1 MKTGGRAATTAAP
14 SPTRNLTRRASLNAV
29 ASGLDYGARAL
40 VELVV
45 SPLVV
50 SGLGAA
56 TYGAW
61 RVLWQWSSYVWGASG
76 RSAQALQYAISHRQ
90 WTATD
95 AEKRQLVGAAAFVWL
110 LFLPLL
116 LVAGVLGVWLVPH
129 LMEVPASQVTP
140 LRVAAAI
147 LTVDA
152 AAITLLTLPRS
163 ALVGE
168 NLGYARMGVSTA
180 LVVVGGLLMIGSVRL
195 GMGLPGLALATL
207 ANTLLTGVVFWSITR
222 RRLAWFGMARPSRTL
237 TRWFV
242 GLSAWFLG
250 WKLVL
255 ELMIASDVLVLA
267 LFVPLATVAAFAL
280 TKWVCDA
287 MAQVLSMVVQATIPG
302 IGGYLGS
309 GARDKAAALRG
320 EVMALVWVLGTGI
333 SVTIMLWN
341 HAFVRLW
348 VGDHLY
354 AGDTVT
360 LLLVVLAFQLAL
372 IRTDTFVIDV
382 ALKPRIKVVAGVVA
396 AVVSIGL
403 AALAAGP
410 LGGGAVGLCLG
421 LVAGRAVLGV
431 TAPVAVGRF
440 LGVPLSRQVASLARP
455 ALATALLLLAAREVA
470 PQVPSLG
477 WLTLVPV
484 VGATA
489 LAATGVALLL
499 GLNGPQRRRL
509 VGRVRAVV
517 GKRVTR

>member
-1 MKTGGRAATTAAP
+1 MRTGGRAAATVAP
-14 SPTRNLTRRASLNAV
+14 APTRSLTRRASLNAV

-76 RSAQALQYAISHRQ
+76 RSAQALQYAIAHRQ

-95 AEKRQLVGAAAFVWL
+95 AEKRQLVGAALFVWL
-110 LFLPLL
+110 VFLPLL
-116 LVAGVLGVWLVPH
+116 LVAGALGVWLVPH
-129 LMEVPASQVTP
+129 VMDVPDDQVTA

-168 NLGYARMGVSTA
+168 NLGYTRMGVSTA
-180 LVVVGGLLMIGSVRL
+180 LVVVGGALMVGSVQL
-195 GMGLPGLALATL
+195 DLGLPGLAAATL
-207 ANTLLTGVVFWSITR
+207 ATTFLTGVVFWSITR
-222 RRLAWFGMARPSRTL
+222 RRLAWFGIARPTRTL
-237 TRWFV
+237 ARWFL

-267 LFVPLATVAAFAL
+267 LFVPLTAVAAFAL
-280 TKWVCDA
+280 TKWVGDA
-287 MAQVLSMVVQATIPG
+287 MAQILSMVVQATIPG

-320 EVMALVWVLGTGI
+320 EVMALVWVLGTGM

-341 HAFVRLW
+341 HPFVRLW
-348 VGDHLY
+348 VGEHLY

-372 IRTDTFVIDV
+372 IKTDTFVIDV

-421 LVAGRAVLGV
+421 LVAGRAVLGA

-440 LGVPLSRQVASLARP
+440 LGIRLSRQVAAVARP
-455 ALATALLLLAAREVA
+455 ALATALLLTAAREAA
-470 PQVPSLG
+470 PHVPSVG
-477 WLTLVPV
+477 WLTLVPA

-489 LAATGVALLL
+489 VVTSGVALLL

-509 VGRVRAVV
+509 VGSVRAAV